1 MFFKQITT
9 VLFIVSMTVSAFAQA
24 PARVSGRVVD
34 SDNLAI
40 PGLLVETTDGEFKTK
55 TNNNG
60 IFLLELEANRNLVVL
75 IKYQGESKQFA
86 VNLKN
91 DETRDLGT
99 IKLDAVYQTGDV
111 EIVQNR
117 SEDITF
123 SHMPPLDI
131 QNLALPGG
139 VPQVLAYITPAT
151 SNNELSTNYNVRGG
165 NYDENLIYI
174 NGFEIYRPFLTRA
187 GQQEGMSFIHSAL
200 VENISFSAGG
210 FDARYNDRLSSVLDI
225 QYKDPDTLRASLV
238 AGLLGIETHVEQ
250 KINRFSYLVGAR
262 YRSNGYLLNTLPA
275 QGEYNPVFWDFQFMA
290 SYALS
295 EKLKWNFLGHYSYNA
310 FNFVPR
316 TRETTFGTFN
326 QALSFRVFFQGQER
340 SVFNSLTGGTSLVY
354 KPNKDTEYAWYV
366 TFFNSNEQERFDVLG
381 QYFLNELENDPS
393 QETFGDSINSLG
405 VGSFLNHSRNIL
417 NAKILNIYHTANKE
431 FKTLE
436 KFEDSHKRTINRN
449 LRWGANFQR
458 DLFTYNI
465 SEWVMIDSAGFVSPN
480 NPGGEL
486 LLRDVIKARHRVE
499 NMKVSAHASYTQ
511 TWSFSKA
518 DYPVKLKNR
527 EKNATEKHIYDT
539 IRVSKSKLSINIGG
553 RATYT
558 VSNEEFFFTPRAS
571 ISFVP
576 RLYYL
581 KDGAIYRRNIRLRLS
596 TGLYYQPPLYRDMR
610 QYFGTLNTEVLAQ
623 KSFHIVAGGDVYFHM
638 FDREQPFKFSAE
650 TYYKYLWDVNP
661 YKLSDIRLRYFGN
674 NDATAYAYGIDLNM
688 HGQFIEGIES
698 FFKIGLMRTREDL
711 LYDDYYDYY
720 NSDGEV
726 IIPGYTF
733 NSTPVDSVLQSP
745 GFIPRPTDQL
755 LNIGVLFQDRMPRFE
770 QLSVQLSLF
779 FGSRLPYGPPG
790 ENRYADTLRQ
800 RAYYRVDVG
809 ISYDFFYGK
818 TKEQRKGIWKHMSD
832 CRLSIETFNMLGIN
846 NVLNQTWVQDTE
858 GRQYAIPNYLTQRL
872 FNLKLIVRI

>member
-9 VLFIVSMTVSAFAQA
+9 ALFIVFMTVSAFAQA

-60 IFLLELEANRNLVVL
+60 FFLLELEANRNLVVL
-75 IKYQGESKQFA
+75 IKYQGESKRFP

-99 IKLDAVYQTGDV
+99 IQLDAVYQTGDV

-225 QYKDPDTLRASLV
+225 QYKAPDTLRASLV

-326 QALSFRVFFQGQER
+326 QALSF
-340 SVFNSLTGGTSLVY
+340 
-354 KPNKDTEYAWYV
+354 
-366 TFFNSNEQERFDVLG
+366 
-381 QYFLNELENDPS
+381 LN
-393 QETFGDSINSLG
+393 
-405 VGSFLNHSRNIL
+405 
-417 NAKILNIYHTANKE
+417 
-431 FKTLE
+431 
-436 KFEDSHKRTINRN
+436 
-449 LRWGANFQR
+449 
-458 DLFTYNI
+458 
-465 SEWVMIDSAGFVSPN
+465 
-480 NPGGEL
+480 
-486 LLRDVIKARHRVE
+486 
-499 NMKVSAHASYTQ
+499 
-511 TWSFSKA
+511 
-518 DYPVKLKNR
+518 
-527 EKNATEKHIYDT
+527 
-539 IRVSKSKLSINIGG
+539 
-553 RATYT
+553 
-558 VSNEEFFFTPRAS
+558 
-571 ISFVP
+571 
-576 RLYYL
+576 
-581 KDGAIYRRNIRLRLS
+581 RRNII
-596 TGLYYQPPLYRDMR
+596 GFQ
-610 QYFGTLNTEVLAQ
+610 AQ
-623 KSFHIVAGGDVYFHM
+623 
-638 FDREQPFKFSAE
+638 
-650 TYYKYLWDVNP
+650 
-661 YKLSDIRLRYFGN
+661 
-674 NDATAYAYGIDLNM
+674 
-688 HGQFIEGIES
+688 
-698 FFKIGLMRTREDL
+698 
-711 LYDDYYDYY
+711 
-720 NSDGEV
+720 
-726 IIPGYTF
+726 
-733 NSTPVDSVLQSP
+733 
-745 GFIPRPTDQL
+745 
-755 LNIGVLFQDRMPRFE
+755 
-770 QLSVQLSLF
+770 
-779 FGSRLPYGPPG
+779 
-790 ENRYADTLRQ
+790 
-800 RAYYRVDVG
+800 
-809 ISYDFFYGK
+809 
-818 TKEQRKGIWKHMSD
+818 
-832 CRLSIETFNMLGIN
+832 
-846 NVLNQTWVQDTE
+846 
-858 GRQYAIPNYLTQRL
+858 
-872 FNLKLIVRI
+872 